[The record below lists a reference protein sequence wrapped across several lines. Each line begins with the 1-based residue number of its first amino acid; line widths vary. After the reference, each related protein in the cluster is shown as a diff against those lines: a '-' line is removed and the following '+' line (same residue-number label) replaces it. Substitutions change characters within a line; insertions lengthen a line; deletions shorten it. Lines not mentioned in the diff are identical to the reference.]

1 MIRAIVFDFDG
12 LIFDTETPMVS
23 TTVETTA
30 SATYRS
36 TAAVCVSSAP
46 SIKITIRGKP
56 SSPATHSV
64 RERLRINQELL
75 EQQTVLPGV
84 VDLIDQTRQNGLR
97 LAVASNSSRE
107 HVDGYL
113 KYLGLYE
120 KFEFTCCRTD
130 DTPPKPA
137 PDLYLA
143 VLKKFD
149 VLGEE
154 ALALEDSATGI
165 ASARA
170 GAVVCGR
177 VIHTASRISPRR
189 LRLESLASQTL
200 EMVTPACAAGC
211 VASFDVHAELDPVY
225 AQPDP
230 FH

>member
-1 MIRAIVFDFDG
+1 MIRALVFDFDG

-23 TTVETTA
+23 AYGEIHRKRNMPFDRARFTRSIGTVDQDTDPWKAFGPTAPRAELET
-30 SATYRS
+30 
-36 TAAVCVSSAP
+36 
-46 SIKITIRGKP
+46 
-56 SSPATHSV
+56 
-64 RERLRINQELL
+64 ERLRINQELL
-75 EQQTVLPGV
+75 EQQTILPGV

-113 KYLGLYE
+113 KYLGLHE
-120 KFEFTCCRTD
+120 KFEFISCRTD

-154 ALALEDSATGI
+154 ALAFEDSATGI

-170 GAVVCGR
+170 
-177 VIHTASRISPRR
+177 
-189 LRLESLASQTL
+189 
-200 EMVTPACAAGC
+200 AGLWC
-211 VASFDVHAELDPVY
+211 VAVPNESTREQD
-225 AQPDP
+225 
-230 FH
+230 